1 MPPKHSA
8 KKGANKGANKSGAKG
23 APPNN
28 KNTRKNNSRTN
39 VLTQQEIAN
48 METMKK
54 EFKERMEKLLGVI
67 DETNR
72 ERIHL
77 NKVIYAINKV
87 NEILKDAADDDALK
101 EATAKLKR
109 EGPAPKQTAAEW
121 ESLCEA
127 LSAQKNT
134 DIKLRTEGAATLY
147 SILNTKFSLGTALH
161 PVRVDKDGV
170 LPVKEIELNP
180 INIAV
185 REIFLNE
192 FDKDF
197 AASRHCSVKR
207 HAEPTDMSAWR
218 GTDELRVK
226 EQKYTIE
233 AKLLYGNVKDGWSGA
248 PGSWKNVPKSHI
260 ANPAAKTMFHPGS
273 AIILPYGG
281 EPTRVVGVFKEYTG
295 DEIRK
300 VGDLIFCLK
309 PHWLQAGLL
318 YDENPERGWVLPAGW
333 TGPKLIPY
341 LKLD

>member
-8 KKGANKGANKSGAKG
+8 KKAPNKSGAKG
-23 APPNN
+23 AANANN
-28 KNTRKNNSRTN
+28 KNTKKNSRTK

-54 EFKERMEKLLGVI
+54 EFHERMEKLLGVI
-67 DETNR
+67 EETNR
-72 ERIHL
+72 ERTHL

-87 NEILKDAADDDALK
+87 NQILKDAADDDALHEATDNLK
-101 EATAKLKR
+101 EA
-109 EGPAPKQTAAEW
+109 GPAPEQTAAEW
-121 ESLCEA
+121 ESLCDA

-134 DIKLRTEGAATLY
+134 DIKLHTEGAATLY
-147 SILNTKFSLGTALH
+147 SVLNTKFSLGTALH
-161 PVRVDKDGV
+161 PVRVDKDGR

-233 AKLLYGNVKDGWSGA
+233 AKLLYGSVKDGWSGS
-248 PGSWKNVPKSHI
+248 PGSWKNVPSNYK
-260 ANPAAKTMFHPGS
+260 ANLASKMMFQPGS
-273 AIILPYGG
+273 VVVLSYAG
-281 EPTRVVGVFKEYTG
+281 EPTRIVGTFKEYTQA
-295 DEIRK
+295 ELRK
-300 VGDLIFCLK
+300 VDDLKFCLK
-309 PHWLQAGLL
+309 PHWLHAGLL

-341 LKLD
+341 LKLAE